1 MAQRTDLTLAQKI
14 KLLDDVALL
23 PPGISQRQRA
33 ELLSIPRTTLIR
45 LTNEEEQLRLKWSHT
60 MNHPKKQLT

>member
-14 KLLDDVALL
+14 KLLDDVALQ

-45 LTNEEEQLRLKWSHT
+45 LTNEKSSQVKMVTYHESSQKT
-60 MNHPKKQLT
+60 TN